1 MKFTKYIKNFVESS
15 DIDIKQNV
23 YFISHGGE
31 NKMAVESVKSQ
42 MQFHD
47 IQKANR
53 KPVEIPSTIVNN
65 SEVVATTVATQGNGT
80 GVTDNGASEEDQ
92 NQASPEARVK
102 SAVKLAN
109 SQMKHAKTRCEFSY
123 HEQTNRVSIK
133 VIDKDTQEV
142 IREIPPEETLEMVE
156 KMWELA
162 GILVDERR

>member
-1 MKFTKYIKNFVESS
+1 
-15 DIDIKQNV
+15 
-23 YFISHGGE
+23 
-31 NKMAVESVKSQ
+31 MAIESVKSQ
-42 MQFHD
+42 MQFQE
-47 IQKANR
+47 IQKASY
-53 KPVEIPSTIVNN
+53 KPVDMPGTVGNAEVKPMITSAQGSAMGTSDSTT
-65 SEVVATTVATQGNGT
+65 SE
-80 GVTDNGASEEDQ
+80 DEQ

-109 SQMKHAKTRCEFSY
+109 TQMKQTRTRCEFSY